1 MVEFGRK
8 GDGKYDARDDGNR
21 NHRRRGT
28 IRRDGADE
36 GGESSF
42 SKTHRKGVRRRDKS
56 EELYLSI
63 VVTALVVC
71 DGSAAIVLSG
81 TTMPRFFAAAIVVAT
96 ARLVSAILSIHCL
109 DHTAPSVVGPFSRGK
124 ARRTPSHNHKK
135 PDIAIDVV
143 VVLLDDDDTDQT
155 IVQLLV
161 PPTTQQRITTA
172 FNVDVDVIDLSE

>member
-1 MVEFGRK
+1 MVDFGRK

-21 NHRRRGT
+21 NHH
-28 IRRDGADE
+28 RRDCADE

-96 ARLVSAILSIHCL
+96 ARLVSAILSIHCF
-109 DHTAPSVVGPFSRGK
+109 DHTAPSVVGPF
-124 ARRTPSHNHKK
+124 HKK
-135 PDIAIDVV
+135 WRQGAADP
-143 VVLLDDDDTDQT
+143 L
-155 IVQLLV
+155 
-161 PPTTQQRITTA
+161 P
-172 FNVDVDVIDLSE
+172 